1 MTTVRDI
8 FICHASEDK
17 NEVVNP
23 IVEAFTKAEIS
34 VWLDEAEI
42 KWGDSITQK
51 VNEGLKIS
59 RYVIVV
65 LSPSFMKK
73 NWPQRELNAIL
84 NIEASTGEV
93 RVLPLLVGSYAQ
105 QKEILAAYPIL
116 NDKMHLQ
123 WDGDPRKVVE
133 AMLARLSKSE
143 KKVKTVSK
151 LPPAGRQIS
160 LPRIKKGF
168 TQREKDLFLKD
179 TFSTIREYFKEALSQ
194 LEGQH
199 KEVETD
205 ISEIHNFKFIAKIY
219 VNGEI
224 KSQCKIWVG
233 GISSSNS
240 IAFYLGRI
248 DIDNDGTMNDWLT
261 VEENDF
267 ELGLKPSGMGF
278 GRFSVSEKE
287 LFNKEKAAEYFWLR
301 FTEYLG

>member
-1 MTTVRDI
+1 M
-8 FICHASEDK
+8 
-17 NEVVNP
+17 
-23 IVEAFTKAEIS
+23 
-34 VWLDEAEI
+34 
-42 KWGDSITQK
+42 
-51 VNEGLKIS
+51 
-59 RYVIVV
+59 
-65 LSPSFMKK
+65 
-73 NWPQRELNAIL
+73 
-84 NIEASTGEV
+84 
-93 RVLPLLVGSYAQ
+93 LVGSYAQ
-105 QKEILAAYPIL
+105 QKEILEAYPLL
-116 NDKMHLQ
+116 NDKKYLP
-123 WDGDPRKVVE
+123 WDGNLRKIVE
-133 AMLARLSKSE
+133 AMFVRLSKSE
-143 KKVKTVSK
+143 KKVKPVSK

-160 LPRIKKGF
+160 LPRIKKSF

-194 LEGQH
+194 LEGRH

-205 ISEIHNFKFIAKIY
+205 FSDIHNFKFIAKIY

-287 LFNKEKAAEYFWLR
+287 LFNKEKAAEYFWER
-301 FTEYLG
+301 FTEHLS

>member
-1 MTTVRDI
+1 M
-8 FICHASEDK
+8 
-17 NEVVNP
+17 
-23 IVEAFTKAEIS
+23 
-34 VWLDEAEI
+34 
-42 KWGDSITQK
+42 
-51 VNEGLKIS
+51 
-59 RYVIVV
+59 
-65 LSPSFMKK
+65 
-73 NWPQRELNAIL
+73 
-84 NIEASTGEV
+84 
-93 RVLPLLVGSYAQ
+93 LVGSYAQ
-105 QKEILAAYPIL
+105 QKEILAVYPIL
-116 NDKMHLQ
+116 NDKKHLP

-143 KKVKTVSK
+143 KKVKIVSK
-151 LPPAGRQIS
+151 LLPAGRQIS

-205 ISEIHNFKFIAKIY
+205 FSEIHNFKFFAKIY

-224 KSQCKIWVG
+224 KSQCKIWIG

-240 IAFYLGRI
+240 IAFYSGRI

-267 ELGLKPSGMGF
+267 ELDLKPSGMGF

-287 LFNKEKAAEYFWLR
+287 LLNKEKAAEYFWQR